1 MLPIAP
7 ATYHAHKARQ
17 ADPTRLRA
25 RAVRDDR
32 LRVEIR
38 RIWAENRRVY
48 GSRKVWRQLRREGF
62 KVARCAVER
71 LMRELNLQGAV
82 RGRRLKTTIPDE
94 AADRPQD
101 LVERNFT
108 ATRPNQLWLADL
120 TYVATWLGFV

>member
-17 ADPTRLRA
+17 ANPTRLPA
-25 RAVRDDR
+25 RAVHDGQ
-32 LRVEIR
+32 LRAEIR
-38 RIWAENRRVY
+38 RVRTENRRVY
-48 GSRKVWRQLRREGF
+48 GSRKVSRQLRREGF
-62 KVARCAVER
+62 EVARCAIER

-82 RGRRLKTTIPDE
+82 RDRRLTTISDY

-108 ATRPNQLWLADL
+108 ATS
-120 TYVATWLGFV
+120 